1 MSNHITVD
9 MPTKGLGDALG
20 EKGPYINVSSVHGSD
35 TQTVVPDLGI
45 HSYGRRRTMPA
56 DGIAVEV
63 GYDGEK
69 DSVNTLG
76 KIYTKVRDFN
86 VVTRNLIYI
95 LPFSIVLAIPLIIF
109 ATVAA
114 DARANGVRLLGL
126 FIWLQVMW
134 WCLWLSK
141 YFAQLLPLIYMKLS
155 GFVSSGTRKYRLVIR
170 ALELPLSFLIWTVI
184 CWVTTPLI
192 TIFDH
197 NQKKPFH
204 WVVEFKRVLL
214 ASIAV
219 AALFLV
225 EKLIIQLIAI
235 NYHRR
240 QFNARVNESK
250 VKVGMTDALYDT
262 SLALFPIGSPAFR
275 NEDFS
280 VATGIDNT
288 KQTSSNAKIVATLAM
303 FGENL
308 QSTFGNITGEITSSR
323 IKQTKAAAIHN
334 VVIEALELK
343 ISTEALAKRIWY
355 SLVAEGKE
363 ALEKEDIRSIMGA
376 ERQLQA
382 DEIFNLLDAD
392 QNGDI
397 SLEEM
402 VMWVAEVARE
412 RKAIAR
418 SMHDVGEAVKVL
430 DRFLSVVALILLAI
444 IYAAFFDAGF
454 AKYVLNIGSQVAAVS
469 FAISATVQE
478 FLGSCIFVFVKHPY
492 DVGDRVLINDAHMI
506 VEHISLLYTT
516 FKRIDNNRAV
526 QIPNIINNNNW
537 CENISRSK
545 AMKEQVNI
553 SVHSETSFA
562 DIEVLRAELEDFLEE
577 NKRDFHPDVEI
588 QISECKDLKQIDLL
602 IGVSHKVCCFL

>member
-9 MPTKGLGDALG
+9 MPTKSLGDALG
-20 EKGPYINVSSVHGSD
+20 EKGPYVNISSVHSSD
-35 TQTVVPDLGI
+35 TQTVVPDPGN
-45 HSYGRRRTMPA
+45 HAYGRRRTMPA

-95 LPFSIVLAIPLIIF
+95 LPFSIALAIPLIIF

-170 ALELPLSFLIWTVI
+170 ALELPLSFLIWTVT
-184 CWVTTPLI
+184 CWATTPLI
-192 TIFDH
+192 TVFDR
-197 NQKKPFH
+197 NSPKPFH
-204 WVVEFKRVLL
+204 WVVQFRRAIL

-280 VATGIDNT
+280 IATGIDNT
-288 KQTSSNAKIVATLAM
+288 KQTSSNAKIVGTLAM

-323 IKQTKAAAIHN
+323 TKETKAAAIHN

-343 ISTEALAKRIWY
+343 VSTEALAKRIWF
-355 SLVAEGKE
+355 SLVAEGKQ
-363 ALEKEDIRSIMGA
+363 ALEKGDIRSIMGP
-376 ERQLQA
+376 ERQIQA

-430 DRFLSVVALILLAI
+430 DRFLSVIALILLAI

-454 AKYVLNIGSQVAAVS
+454 AKYILNIGSQIAAVS
-469 FAISATVQE
+469 FAISTTVQE

-516 FKRIDNNRAV
+516 FKRVDNNRAV

-537 CENISRSK
+537 CENVSRSK
-545 AMKEQVNI
+545 AMKEQVSI
-553 SVHSETSFA
+553 SVHCETSFA
-562 DIEVLRAELEDFLEE
+562 DIEVLKGELEDFTVE
-577 NKRDFHPDVEI
+577 NKRDFYPEVEI

-602 IGVSHKVCCFL
+602 IGVSHKVCWFI